1 MRKLVLLAII
11 LINFSVL
18 PGFGADNVIIDR
30 ITQKEA
36 EELDLTIPEDVPAG
50 FHSIEI
56 EVYDDA
62 GTVSKKEIPFCKNL
76 DGEIHWDNLCP
87 DVLEAKEIA
96 KLDLVKDPEELK
108 PYSPLSDKEKT
119 KDLQIAA
126 LAALAALGSAKKE
139 EKKPEEDQE
148 QEDIQGVKAGDLKLL
163 RHEPGRGD
171 RSRTWDNR
179 FTEQV
184 DFGFIGISQ
193 WMDKFSPLLVRTI
206 QDGNTLRAIFGSWY
220 LLLLPIA
227 LGLGLSASIDVS
239 GNALPPAVGIII
251 AIMVIAVFD
260 AFSGFIAGF
269 IFFLA
274 TLLTGHLGS
283 RSELLTTIGVM
294 VLFFAP
300 SLLASSFRPF
310 RREIKDRDDVWERLT
325 DLALGTLLSYWVITK
340 MVGAMNGLAR
350 LELPISNYAHEL
362 GLYAAALLVLRF
374 VLEEATARL
383 YPVRLEILHVE
394 ISERD
399 IHQKII
405 SLEFKIFFFVMLARP
420 FVGYNL
426 QLLLG
431 AIIFAI
437 PAITGLALE
446 DGLPKKKLYL
456 PKGAFKTIVMIFVMA
471 YISKAIESSFS
482 NPETFLKWNFV
493 VMALPGF
500 ALHYLDAITD
510 SPGTE
515 WRNSPAGRL
524 TYRVGGVVIFI
535 LMVLMVKGVDLAGW
549 LI

>member
-18 PGFGADNVIIDR
+18 PSFGADNVIIDR

-87 DVLEAKEIA
+87 DVLEAKEIT
-96 KLDLVKDPEELK
+96 KLDLVKDPEQLK

-126 LAALAALGSAKKE
+126 LAALAALGSVKKE
-139 EKKPEEDQE
+139 EKEPEEDQE

-171 RSRTWDNR
+171 LSRTWDNR

-184 DFGFIGISQ
+184 DFGFVGLSQ
-193 WMDKFSPLLVRTI
+193 RMDKFSPLLVRTI

-227 LGLGLSASIDVS
+227 LGLGVSASIDVS

-251 AIMVIAVFD
+251 AIMAVAVFD

-300 SLLASSFRPF
+300 ALLASSFRPF
-310 RREIKDRDDVWERLT
+310 RREVKSGDDLWERLT

-362 GLYAAALLVLRF
+362 GLYAAVLLVLRF
-374 VLEEATARL
+374 VLEEAAARL

-399 IHQKII
+399 IYQKVI

-446 DGLPKKKLYL
+446 DGFPKKKLYL
-456 PKGAFKTIVMIFVMA
+456 PKGALKTIVMIFVMA
-471 YISKAIESSFS
+471 FISNAIEGSFS

-510 SPGTE
+510 SPSTD
-515 WRNSPAGRL
+515 WRTAQAGRL
-524 TYRVGGVVIFI
+524 IYRLGGVMVFI
-535 LMVLMVKGVDLAGW
+535 LMVLMVRGVDLAGW

>member
-1 MRKLVLLAII
+1 MRKFLLLAII
-11 LINFSVL
+11 VLNFSEL
-18 PGFGADNVIIDR
+18 PSFGADDVIIDR
-30 ITQKEA
+30 ITQSEA
-36 EELDLTIPEDVPAG
+36 EELDLTIPDDVPAG

-76 DGEIHWDNLCP
+76 AGEIHWDNLCP
-87 DVLEAKEIA
+87 DVLEANAQAE
-96 KLDLVKDPEELK
+96 LDKIKVPSELK
-108 PYSPLSDKEKT
+108 EYDPLSDTQKT

-126 LAALAALGSAKKE
+126 LAALAALGTAKKE
-139 EKKPEEDQE
+139 EKEPEEEQE
-148 QEDIQGVKAGDLKLL
+148 QEDVQGVKAGDLKLL

-171 RSRTWDNR
+171 LSRTWDNQ
-179 FTEQV
+179 FTERT
-184 DFGFIGISQ
+184 DLGFIGLSR
-193 WMDKFSPLLVRTI
+193 WADKFSPLLVRTI
-206 QDGNTLRAIFGSWY
+206 QDGNSLRAIFGSWY
-220 LLLLPIA
+220 VLLLPVA

-251 AIMVIAVFD
+251 AIMAIAVFD

-274 TLLTGHLGS
+274 TILTGHLGS
-283 RSELLTTIGVM
+283 RSELLTTLGVM

-300 SLLASSFRPF
+300 ALLASSFRPF
-310 RREIKDRDDVWERLT
+310 RREIKDRDDLWERLT
-325 DLALGTLLSYWVITK
+325 DLALGTLLTYWVITK

-350 LELPISNYAHEL
+350 LELPIGNYAHEL
-362 GLYAAALLVLRF
+362 GLYAALLLVLRF
-374 VLEEATARL
+374 VLEEATTRL
-383 YPVRLEILHVE
+383 YPVRLEVLHVE

-405 SLEFKIFFFVMLARP
+405 SLEFKVFFFVMLARP

-431 AIIFAI
+431 AVIFAI

-471 YISKAIESSFS
+471 YVSRAIEGSFS
-482 NPETFLKWNFV
+482 SPETFLKWNFV

-500 ALHYLDAITD
+500 ALHYLDAVTD

-524 TYRVGGVVIFI
+524 TYRVGGAVIFV
-535 LMVLMVKGVDLAGW
+535 LMVLMVQGVDLAGW
-549 LI
+549 LF

>member
-1 MRKLVLLAII
+1 MRKLLLLAII

-18 PGFGADNVIIDR
+18 PTFGADNVIIDR

-36 EELDLTIPEDVPAG
+36 EELDLTIPDDVPPG

-56 EVYDDA
+56 EVYDD
-62 GTVSKKEIPFCKNL
+62 GGSVSKKEIPFCKNL

-87 DVLEAKEIA
+87 DVLEAKAIA
-96 KLDLVKDPEELK
+96 KLDLVKNPDQLK
-108 PYSPLSDKEKT
+108 PYSPLSDTEKT

-171 RSRTWDNR
+171 LSRTWDNR

-184 DFGFIGISQ
+184 DFGFVSLSRR
-193 WMDKFSPLLVRTI
+193 MDKFSPLLVRTI

-251 AIMVIAVFD
+251 AIMAIAVFD
-260 AFSGFIAGF
+260 AFSGFIAGS
-269 IFFLA
+269 IFFCA

-283 RSELLTTIGVM
+283 RSELLTTLGVL

-300 SLLASSFRPF
+300 ALLASSFRPF
-310 RREIKDRDDVWERLT
+310 RRDIKNGDDLWERLT
-325 DLALGTLLSYWVITK
+325 DLALGTLLTYWVITK

-350 LELPISNYAHEL
+350 LELPITNYAHEL
-362 GLYAAALLVLRF
+362 GLYASALLVLRF
-374 VLEEATARL
+374 ALEEVTTRL

-471 YISKAIESSFS
+471 FVSKAIEGSFS

-510 SPGTE
+510 SPSTD
-515 WRNSPAGRL
+515 WRTTQAGRL
-524 TYRVGGVVIFI
+524 IYRLGGVIVFI
-535 LMVLMVKGVDLAGW
+535 MMVLMVRGVDLAGW